1 MFLNQ
6 KPISPH
12 VIARV
17 TAISK
22 SRFFLFTME
31 FQYTGNLRSIF
42 LPSILVLE
50 HSGMA

>member
-22 SRFFLFTME
+22 SRLNCFSFH
-31 FQYTGNLRSIF
+31 YNLRSIF
-42 LPSILVLE
+42 PPSILVLE